1 MSKMSELTFVVF
13 MTNALP
19 KALYIATHK
28 VYSLKKYPAE
38 PLS

>member
-28 VYSLKKYPAE
+28 VYSLKECPFKPM
-38 PLS
+38 S